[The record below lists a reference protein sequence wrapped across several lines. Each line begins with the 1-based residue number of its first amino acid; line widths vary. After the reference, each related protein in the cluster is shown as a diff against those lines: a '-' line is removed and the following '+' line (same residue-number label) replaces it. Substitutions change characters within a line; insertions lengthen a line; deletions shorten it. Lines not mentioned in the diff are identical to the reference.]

1 MIKAYEKLLYIQEGP
16 SSSLN
21 LGLVSKNNE
30 MLAVRHLEAVVIHKK
45 EYLEQY
51 ILKMNYPLE

>member
-1 MIKAYEKLLYIQEGP
+1 MIKAYEKLLYIQEG